1 MKAQKL
7 QKQACRLKRSP
18 ENFQKLKKMID
29 IKNTVQEFNNRLI
42 SEPEDVV
49 VQDINLTLSP
59 KMHAQEG
66 QD

>member
-1 MKAQKL
+1 
-7 QKQACRLKRSP
+7 
-18 ENFQKLKKMID
+18 MIE

-59 KMHAQEG
+59 KMHA
-66 QD
+66 